1 LERHVATLNSILCV
15 PDDVLFRDLDGEA
28 VILNLRTGTYF
39 GLDEVGTRM

>member
-1 LERHVATLNSILCV
+1 V

-39 GLDEVGTRM
+39 GLDELGTRM

>member
-1 LERHVATLNSILCV
+1 MATLNSTLRV

-39 GLDEVGTRM
+39 GLDEVGMRM